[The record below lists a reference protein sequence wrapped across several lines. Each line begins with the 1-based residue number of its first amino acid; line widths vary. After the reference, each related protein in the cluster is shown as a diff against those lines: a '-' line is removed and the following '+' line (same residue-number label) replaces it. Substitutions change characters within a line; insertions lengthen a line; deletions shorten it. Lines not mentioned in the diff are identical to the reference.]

1 MKKSKSTNEFKKV
14 LKLIWKQKKTDII
27 FVLILFVIMTI
38 TLVAIK
44 STNGEMEQCDKSIA
58 LLETKI
64 EDTKQDQIKMDT
76 YFTANISAPSMIQVE
91 QAEVPNYYIAEIPLD
106 KDLQLYTYNL
116 CQEKQ
121 VDYNLVLAVMWNES
135 RFDVNALNY
144 NTNGTYDYGIM
155 QVNDIMKDYALEK
168 CNVTDLNNT
177 KDNILVGTT
186 RLSEMVQKYG
196 ENQGLIAYGLG
207 ENGMK
212 QLNHRGKYSTQS
224 SRNVLS
230 KRDEIRLIIKTN

>member
-1 MKKSKSTNEFKKV
+1 MEKSKSTNEFKKV
-14 LKLIWKQKKTDII
+14 LKLIWKQKRIDII
-27 FVLILFVIMTI
+27 FVLILLIVMIT
-38 TLVAIK
+38 TLVMIK

-64 EDTKQDQIKMDT
+64 NDTKQDQIKMDT
-76 YFTANISAPSMIQVE
+76 YFTANISAPQMIQVE
-91 QAEVPNYYIAEIPLD
+91 QAEVPNYYMAEIPLD

-121 VDYNLVLAVMWNES
+121 VDYDLVLAVMWNES
-135 RFDVNALNY
+135 RFNANALNY
-144 NTNGTYDYGIM
+144 NTNGTYDHGIM
-155 QVNDIMKDYALEK
+155 QINDIMKDYALESCK
-168 CNVTDLNNT
+168 VKDLNNT

-196 ENQGLIAYGLG
+196 ESQGLIAYGLG
-207 ENGMK
+207 ENGMEK
-212 QLNHRGKYSTQS
+212 LNRKGKYSTQS

-230 KRDEIRLIIKTN
+230 KRDEFKLIIKTN

>member
-27 FVLILFVIMTI
+27 FVSILLIVMTI

-76 YFTANISAPSMIQVE
+76 YFTANISTPMIQIE
-91 QAEVPNYYIAEIPLD
+91 QTEVPNYYIAEIPLD

-121 VDYNLVLAVMWNES
+121 IDYDLVLAVMWNES
-135 RFDVNALNY
+135 RFNANALNY
-144 NTNGTYDYGIM
+144 NTNGTYDHNIM
-155 QVNDIMKDYALEK
+155 QINDIMKDYALEK
-168 CNVTDLNNT
+168 CNVTDLENT

-196 ENQGLIAYGLG
+196 ESQGLIAYGLG

-212 QLNHRGKYSTQS
+212 QLNYKGKYSTQS
-224 SRNVLS
+224 SRDVLS
-230 KRDEIRLIIKTN
+230 KRDEIRLYTKTN

>member
-27 FVLILFVIMTI
+27 FVLILLIVMTI

-76 YFTANISAPSMIQVE
+76 YFTANISTPMIQIE
-91 QAEVPNYYIAEIPLD
+91 QTEVPNYYIAEIPLD

-121 VDYNLVLAVMWNES
+121 IDYDLVLAVMWNES
-135 RFDVNALNY
+135 RFNANALNY
-144 NTNGTYDYGIM
+144 NTNGTYDHNIM
-155 QVNDIMKDYALEK
+155 QINDIMKDYALEK
-168 CNVTDLNNT
+168 CNVTDLENT

-196 ENQGLIAYGLG
+196 ESQGLIAYGLG

-212 QLNHRGKYSTQS
+212 QLNYKGKYSTQS
-224 SRNVLS
+224 SRDVLS
-230 KRDEIRLIIKTN
+230 KRDEIRLYTKTN